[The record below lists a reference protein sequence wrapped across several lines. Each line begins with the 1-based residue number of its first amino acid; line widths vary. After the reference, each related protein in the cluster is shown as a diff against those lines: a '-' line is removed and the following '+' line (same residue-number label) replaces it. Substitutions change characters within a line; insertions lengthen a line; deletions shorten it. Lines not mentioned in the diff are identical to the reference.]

1 MMMAIMM
8 LELLLM
14 NTIAVAC
21 HHKKIGQLMQG
32 VEQKKQKGVHCIKQF
47 FTTSSKLKLTNHSEH
62 IGFVI
67 GSIESRKK
75 TRCGTLKGL

>member
-14 NTIAVAC
+14 NTIAVAR

-32 VEQKKQKGVHCIKQF
+32 VEQKKQKRVHCIKQF

-75 TRCGTLKGL
+75 TGCGTLKGL